1 MNIIVV
7 TDSPNIEKN
16 IKTVLRRIDIL
27 NNDND
32 LNVLYFSKFCLEL
45 KKVINKTA
53 ERKIYILNVPNKD
66 NEGIKIA
73 RYIRDVDWDSDLIF
87 LVSNADMFE
96 VIHRNVHNVYSVI
109 ENNDINKLQTDI
121 KDIYLKKFDHRMFMC
136 KGREYSIQVFYH
148 AILYIYRDK
157 EERKLVVKTIEQD
170 YTVNL
175 SLTEA
180 LKRLDNRFHLVH
192 RGCIAN
198 LDQIRMFNWS
208 KGYFVLKDNT
218 KVFMLSKKFKK
229 EVSKIY
235 DQNNNS

>member
-96 VIHRNVHNVYSVI
+96 VI
-109 ENNDINKLQTDI
+109 QTN
-121 KDIYLKKFDHRMFMC
+121 FQAF
-136 KGREYSIQVFYH
+136 FY
-148 AILYIYRDK
+148 
-157 EERKLVVKTIEQD
+157 
-170 YTVNL
+170 
-175 SLTEA
+175 
-180 LKRLDNRFHLVH
+180 
-192 RGCIAN
+192 
-198 LDQIRMFNWS
+198 
-208 KGYFVLKDNT
+208 
-218 KVFMLSKKFKK
+218 
-229 EVSKIY
+229 
-235 DQNNNS
+235 